1 MTKTEAMVRALART
15 VWSDAVVSVDLSDE
29 ETPRVE
35 VRGTEPPL
43 RACMV
48 QIDAH
53 AGTEAGAWRAALAEL
68 RRVGKRKASAEAKRA
83 EGMRAQAARH
93 DAHAAAIT
101 AALNG
106 DASGNNSGADASVR
120 GR

>member
-1 MTKTEAMVRALART
+1 MTKTEAQVRALARA
-15 VWSDAVVSVDLSDE
+15 VWSDAVV
-29 ETPRVE
+29 ETESEGPALRVTIH
-35 VRGTEPPL
+35 GTEPPL
-43 RACMV
+43 RGSAV
-48 QIDAH
+48 QVREASGWAH
-53 AGTEAGAWRAALAEL
+53 GAWRSALTTL
-68 RRVGKRKASAEAKRA
+68 RRFAKRKANAEAKRA

-106 DASGNNSGADASVR
+106 DPSGNNSGADASVR